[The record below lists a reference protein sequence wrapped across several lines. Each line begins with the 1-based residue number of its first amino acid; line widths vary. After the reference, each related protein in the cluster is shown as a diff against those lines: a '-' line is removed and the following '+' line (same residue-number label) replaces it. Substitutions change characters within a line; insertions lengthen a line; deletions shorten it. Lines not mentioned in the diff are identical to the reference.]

1 LMGCGLREVSEVS
14 IVRTLTVARKEL
26 FHIVRDR
33 RTLAV
38 MFLIPVVQLFLLGYA
53 ATTDIEHLLTA
64 VVDADRTLQSRELV
78 EAYKASNYFDIK
90 FYVDS
95 EEELARL
102 VDRGTIRAGLII
114 PAGYGADVI
123 AGETASVAFV
133 VDGSDPTIANL
144 VLSSAQS
151 VGQAQSARIVEQR
164 LGISP
169 EDMMAVE
176 VRSRVW
182 YNPEM
187 KSANFMIPGMM
198 AVILY
203 FLTTLLTAL
212 SIVRERETGTV
223 EQLMVSPIR
232 PIELV
237 IGKVLPYVAVAFFN
251 VLEVLA
257 LGVFWFGVPING
269 SVALLLAI
277 SAVFL
282 MTCLGVGIFVSSVS
296 NTQQEAML
304 LVFFTLLPS
313 IFLAGYIFPLEAM
326 PSFLQTISY
335 FIPLRYMVI
344 IMRGIIVK
352 GVGLEVLAGQV
363 GALLIFGVVIMAFA
377 ARRFRKRLE

>member
-1 LMGCGLREVSEVS
+1 MGCGPREVSEVS
-14 IVRTLTVARKEL
+14 ILRTLTVARKEL

-78 EAYKASNYFDIK
+78 EAYKASNYFDIVS
-90 FYVDS
+90 YVDN
-95 EEELARL
+95 EQDLARL
-102 VDRGTIRAGLII
+102 VDRGAIRAGMII
-114 PAGYGADVI
+114 PAGYGAAVV

-133 VDGSDPTIANL
+133 VDGSDPTIANV

-151 VGQAQSARIVEQR
+151 VGQAQSTRIVEQR

-237 IGKVLPYVAVAFFN
+237 VGKVMPYVAVAFFN

-257 LGVFWFGVPING
+257 IGVFWFGVPIHG
-269 SVALLLAI
+269 SVALLLAL

-282 MTCLGVGIFVSSVS
+282 MNSLGVGIFVSSVS

-313 IFLAGYIFPLEAM
+313 IFLAGYLFPLEAM
-326 PSFLQTISY
+326 PGFLQAVSY
-335 FIPLRYMVI
+335 FIPLRYMVT

-363 GALLIFGVVIMAFA
+363 GALVVFGVVIMVVAST
-377 ARRFRKRLE
+377 RFRKRLE

>member
-1 LMGCGLREVSEVS
+1 MS
-14 IVRTLTVARKEL
+14 ILRTLTIARKEL

-38 MFLIPVVQLFLLGYA
+38 MFLIPIVQLFLLGYA

-64 VVDADRTLQSRELV
+64 VVDADRTPQSRELV
-78 EAYKASNYFDIK
+78 EAYEVSNYFDIVS
-90 FYVDS
+90 YVDS
-95 EEELARL
+95 EEDLARL
-102 VDRGTIRAGLII
+102 IDQGTIRAGMII
-114 PAGYGADVI
+114 PAGYGAAVV
-123 AGETASVAFV
+123 AGETGSVAFV
-133 VDGSDPTIANL
+133 VDGSDPTIANA

-151 VGQAQSARIVEQR
+151 VGQAESMRIVERR

-203 FLTTLLTAL
+203 FLTSLLTAL

-223 EQLMVSPIR
+223 EQLMVTPIR
-232 PIELV
+232 SVELV

-251 VLEVLA
+251 VLEVLGI
-257 LGVFWFGVPING
+257 GVFWFGVPIHG
-269 SVALLLAI
+269 SVVLLLVL

-352 GVGLEVLAGQV
+352 GVGLDVLAGQV
-363 GALLIFGVVIMAFA
+363 GALLLFGVVIMAFA

>member
-1 LMGCGLREVSEVS
+1 MGCGPREVSEVS
-14 IVRTLTVARKEL
+14 ILRTLTVARKEL

-38 MFLIPVVQLFLLGYA
+38 MFLIPIVQLFLLGYA

-64 VVDADRTLQSRELV
+64 VVDADRTVQSRELV
-78 EAYKASNYFDIK
+78 EAYKASNYFDIE
-90 FYVDS
+90 FYVDN
-95 EEELARL
+95 EEDLAHL
-102 VDRGTIRAGLII
+102 VDRGLIRAGLII
-114 PAGYGADVI
+114 PAGYGAAVV
-123 AGETASVAFV
+123 AGETGSVAFV
-133 VDGSDPTIANL
+133 VDGSDPTIANA

-151 VGQAQSARIVEQR
+151 VGQAQSTRIIEQR

-203 FLTTLLTAL
+203 FLTSLLTAL

-223 EQLMVSPIR
+223 EQLMVTPIR
-232 PIELV
+232 PVELV

-257 LGVFWFGVPING
+257 IGVFWFGVPIHG
-269 SVALLLAI
+269 SVALLLAL

-282 MTCLGVGIFVSSVS
+282 MTSLGVGIFVSSVS

-313 IFLAGYIFPLEAM
+313 IFLAGYLFPLEAM
-326 PSFLQTISY
+326 PAFLQAVSY

-352 GVGLEVLAGQV
+352 GVGLDVLAGQV
-363 GALLIFGVVIMAFA
+363 GALMIFGVVIMAFA
-377 ARRFRKRLE
+377 ATRFRKRLE